1 MTHVMARAGLQPS
14 LYTRALPHA
23 EDRLW
28 PEKNCY
34 IDVWIGLAHGLGLD
48 PLAMMSFLIAI
59 DFEGDQW
66 TFYKPQHSELADLYG
81 FDVQEL
87 TVWKPLLEHAIEHLG
102 AGKVISTEA
111 DAYYLP
117 DTSGTDYQR
126 NHVKTTIVLVEVDTQ
141 TQRCAYF
148 HNTGLHWMAGE
159 DFRKVF
165 RVDAPEDP
173 TFLPLF
179 AEVVRLDRLVQHAPA
194 TLRRMAMGLL
204 RRYFARR
211 PQSNPVTAFG
221 ERFAQELPSLQTKG
235 LAHYHA
241 WAFATTR
248 QMGSGFELA
257 AMHLAWLAGPDATT
271 PTPRTAALLEA
282 SVALT
287 EISAGAKAF
296 ILKAARSVNSKKPLD
311 VTEQFGQWAKHWDA
325 AMAAIVV
332 ALEPDAGVAADL

>member
-1 MTHVMARAGLQPS
+1 MTHVIARAGLQPS
-14 LYTRALPHA
+14 TYTRALPHA

-87 TVWKPLLEHAIEHLG
+87 TVWKPLLEHAVEHLG
-102 AGKVISTEA
+102 AGKLISTEA

-126 NHVKTTIVLVEVDTQ
+126 NHVKTTIVLVEVDTEA
-141 TQRCAYF
+141 QRCAYF
-148 HNTGLHWMAGE
+148 HNTGLHWMTGE

-165 RVDAPEDP
+165 RVDAPVDP

-179 AEVVRLDRLVQHAPA
+179 AEVVRLDRVVQHSTE
-194 TLRRMAMGLL
+194 TLQSMAMVLL
-204 RRYFARR
+204 RRYFDRR
-211 PQSNPVTAFG
+211 PQDNPITKFG
-221 ERFAQELPSLQTKG
+221 QRFAQELPALQSKG

-257 AMHLAWLAGPDATT
+257 GLHLAWLAGSDTAA
-271 PTPRTAALLEA
+271 TPRSRALTEA
-282 SVALT
+282 SLALT

-296 ILKAARSVNSKKPLD
+296 ILKAARAVNGKKPLD
-311 VTEQFGQWAKHWDA
+311 VTDQFAQWAAGWDR
-325 AMAAIVV
+325 AMAAIAV
-332 ALEPDAGVAADL
+332 ALQPDTHRVAST

>member
-1 MTHVMARAGLQPS
+1 MTHVIARAGLQPS
-14 LYTRALPHA
+14 TYTRALPHA

-102 AGKVISTEA
+102 AGKLISTEA

-126 NHVKTTIVLVEVDTQ
+126 NHVKTTIVLVEVDTDA
-141 TQRCAYF
+141 QRCAYF

-159 DFRKVF
+159 DFRKIF
-165 RVDAPEDP
+165 RVDAPADP

-179 AEVVRLDRLVQHAPA
+179 AEVVRLDRLVQHCA
-194 TLRRMAMGLL
+194 TTLQSMALGLL
-204 RRYFARR
+204 RRYFDRR
-211 PQSNPVTAFG
+211 PQHNPVALFG
-221 ERFAQELPSLQTKG
+221 ARFAQELPALQNHG

-257 AMHLAWLAGPDATT
+257 ALHLAWLAGASGAESTL
-271 PTPRTAALLEA
+271 RARALLTASEA
-282 SVALT
+282 FT

-296 ILKAARSVNSKKPLD
+296 ILKAARAVNGKKPLD
-311 VTEQFGQWAKHWDA
+311 VTEQFGQWALAWDR
-325 AMAAIVV
+325 AMAEIAL
-332 ALEPDAGVAADL
+332 ALEPESGAVVGQ

>member
-1 MTHVMARAGLQPS
+1 MTHVIARVGLQPS
-14 LYTRALPHA
+14 TYTRALPHA

-34 IDVWIGLAHGLGLD
+34 VDVWIGLAHGLGLD

-87 TVWKPLLEHAIEHLG
+87 TVWKPLLDHAVEHLG
-102 AGKVISTEA
+102 AGKLISTEA

-126 NHVKTTIVLVEVDTQ
+126 NHVKTTIVLVEVDTEA
-141 TQRCAYF
+141 QRCAYF
-148 HNTGLHWMAGE
+148 HNTGLHWMTGE

-165 RVDAPEDP
+165 RVDAPVDP

-179 AEVVRLDRLVQHAPA
+179 AEVVRLDRLVQHSLA
-194 TLRRMAMGLL
+194 TLQSMALMLL
-204 RRYFARR
+204 RRYFDRR
-211 PQSNPVTAFG
+211 PQHNPIAKFG
-221 ERFAQELPSLQTKG
+221 QRFALELPTLQSQG

-257 AMHLAWLAGPDATT
+257 AMHLTWLAGSESSSTL
-271 PTPRTAALLEA
+271 RSQALTEA
-282 SVALT
+282 SAALT
-287 EISAGAKAF
+287 EISTGAKAF
-296 ILKAARSVNSKKPLD
+296 VLKAARAVNGKKPLD
-311 VTEQFGQWAKHWDA
+311 VTEQFGQWAAAWDRA
-325 AMAAIVV
+325 IAAIALALQPETHVV
-332 ALEPDAGVAADL
+332 VNP